1 MTSRQEDKLSMEIVV
16 KNYLAGTPET
26 IIGQM
31 PGFAE
36 LFETFSFEVDQLRQL
51 KQKQRLNRTG
61 YRMTKGNY
69 RDIMIDRGFNTA
81 SRIKAYALAIN
92 DMVLW
97 AEMDIKPYQLEKM
110 RDSDVADSCMT
121 IYEKGN
127 ALVGSLEPYGVT
139 AEYLGKLKDAIY
151 DYNNYLPLPR
161 ASVVSKKETTKAI
174 KAAFERL
181 DVLLTKM
188 DTLVMMLKFNEVAF
202 YDEYFSSRKI
212 VVSGGRVI
220 GVRGYVTSNEGAPLE
235 KVLVRIEDLDGF
247 STYTTAKGYY
257 QFKNVPDGVFT
268 VTFTRAGFLP
278 VKVPLAFTPTL
289 RLDYDVVLV
298 QEDAVGKV
306 A

>member
-1 MTSRQEDKLSMEIVV
+1 MEIVV
-16 KNYLAGTPET
+16 KNYLTSVPET
-26 IIGQM
+26 ITEQM
-31 PGFAE
+31 PGFGE
-36 LFETFSFEVDQLRQL
+36 LFGKFSSEVEFLRQL

-69 RDIMIDRGFNTA
+69 RDIMVDLGFNTA

-97 AEMDIKPYQLEKM
+97 AEMDIKPYQFEKM

-127 ALVGSLEPYGVT
+127 ELVSDLAPYGVT
-139 AEYLGKLKDAIY
+139 PEYLGKLKEAIL

-161 ASVVSKKETTKAI
+161 ASVVTKKEITATI
-174 KAAFERL
+174 KATFERI
-181 DVLLTKM
+181 DGLLVQL
-188 DTLVMMLKFNEVAF
+188 DTLAIMLKFNEPTF
-202 YDEYFSSRKI
+202 YKKYFNSRKI

-220 GVRGYVTSNEGAPLE
+220 GLRGYITSNEGAPLE
-235 KVLVRIEDLDGF
+235 KVLVTIEELDGF
-247 STYTTAKGYY
+247 VTYTTAKGYY
-257 QFKNVPDGVFT
+257 QFKNLPEGVFT
-268 VTFTRAGFLP
+268 VTYSRAGFIP